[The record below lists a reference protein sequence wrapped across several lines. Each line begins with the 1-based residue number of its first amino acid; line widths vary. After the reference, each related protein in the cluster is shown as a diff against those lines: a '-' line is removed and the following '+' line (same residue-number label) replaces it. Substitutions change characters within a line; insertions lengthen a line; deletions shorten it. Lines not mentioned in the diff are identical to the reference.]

1 MRHGQ
6 VKRIEARDSF
16 KEKDRQMEFTK
27 EYWIEQFKECL
38 VCAGD
43 YETGLD
49 CYIDEEKAWE
59 LLKKASKHLG
69 KDS

>member
-1 MRHGQ
+1 MQ
-6 VKRIEARDSF
+6 L
-16 KEKDRQMEFTK
+16 TK

-59 LLKKASKHLG
+59 LLKKASG
-69 KDS
+69 KIIIDNS